1 VSDGKLSIRT
11 KLGYGVCDLGGNL
24 YFTVVAFWLLNYF
37 TDTVGISAGL
47 TGIIIMVGK
56 IWDAVTDPMV
66 GFLSDR
72 TRSRWGRR
80 RPYLLFGAVPLFVA
94 MVAMFTN
101 PRIENQVWEFVWGV
115 GVFCLLSTVYT
126 VVNIPY
132 SSLTPELTK
141 DFHEKTSLNGY
152 RFGFAVLGT
161 LLGAGAALP
170 IVNAFA
176 SKNTGFTVMGAVFG
190 GAMMVTALITFFSV
204 REPEHRP
211 AETQAGF
218 LESYRHVIKNKPFRK
233 ILFTYALHIVGVTVV
248 SGILVYFYKYIVG
261 NEGQTTVALLF
272 LLVSAMIFIP
282 VSVVVSKRIGKKLTY
297 AVGMGIVAVVA
308 LVTAFTGD
316 AFGSV
321 YVFVLMIVGG
331 IGLSTT
337 YAIPWSIMPDA
348 VEWDSVRSGKRNEG
362 AYYGLWTFVSKIG
375 QALAIGVTGLI
386 LDLSRYVPDVAQE
399 PSAILGIRIIFGPVT
414 AVAFLAAILVLSG
427 YPIDE
432 KSYGELLEQRGAAEN
447 Q

>member
-1 VSDGKLSIRT
+1 MSKEKLTIGT

-24 YFTVVAFWLLNYF
+24 YFTVIAFWLLNYF

-47 TGIIIMVGK
+47 TGIIIMIGK
-56 IWDAVTDPMV
+56 IWDAVTDPLV

-72 TRSRWGRR
+72 TNSRWCRR
-80 RPYLLFGAVPLFVA
+80 RPYLLFGSVPLFVA
-94 MVAMFTN
+94 MVVMFTS
-101 PRIENQVWEFVWGV
+101 PRIDNQAWEFVWGV

-176 SKNTGFTVMGAVFG
+176 TERTGFMVMGAIFG
-190 GAMMVTALITFFSV
+190 GVMTITALITFFSV
-204 REPEHRP
+204 REPSHQTREIQ
-211 AETQAGF
+211 TNF
-218 LESYRHVIKNKPFRK
+218 LESYRHVIKNRPFRR
-233 ILFTYALHIVGVTVV
+233 ILFTYAMHIVGVTMV
-248 SGILVYFYKYIVG
+248 SGILVYFFKYIMG
-261 NEGQTTVALLF
+261 DEGQTTIALLF

-297 AVGMGIVAVVA
+297 AIGMAIVAVVA
-308 LVTAFTGD
+308 VVTAFAGD
-316 AFGSV
+316 TLGST
-321 YVFVLMIVGG
+321 YIFALMVVGG

-337 YAIPWSIMPDA
+337 YAIPWSIMPDTI
-348 VEWDSVRSGKRNEG
+348 EWDYAQSGKRNEG

-375 QALAIGVTGLI
+375 QALAIAVMGFI
-386 LDLSRYVPDVAQE
+386 LDLAKYVPDVAQA
-399 PSAILGIRIIFGPVT
+399 PSAIFGIRIIFGPVT
-414 AVAFLAAILVLSG
+414 AVAFLIAILILSG

-432 KSYGELLEQRGAAEN
+432 KAYEELVKGRDAAGN
-447 Q
+447 

>member
-1 VSDGKLSIRT
+1 MSKEKLTIGT

-24 YFTVVAFWLLNYF
+24 YFTVIAFRLLNYF

-47 TGIIIMVGK
+47 TGIIIMIGK
-56 IWDAVTDPMV
+56 IWDAVTDPLV

-72 TRSRWGRR
+72 TNSRWGRR
-80 RPYLLFGAVPLFVA
+80 RPYLLFGSVPLFVA
-94 MVAMFTN
+94 MVVMFTS
-101 PRIENQVWEFVWGV
+101 PRIDNQAWEFVWGV

-176 SKNTGFTVMGAVFG
+176 TERTGFMVMGAIFG
-190 GAMMVTALITFFSV
+190 GVMTITALITFFSV
-204 REPEHRP
+204 REPSHQTREIQ
-211 AETQAGF
+211 TNF
-218 LESYRHVIKNKPFRK
+218 LESYRHVIKNRPFRR
-233 ILFTYALHIVGVTVV
+233 ILFTYAMHIVGVTMV
-248 SGILVYFYKYIVG
+248 SGILVYFFKYIMG
-261 NEGQTTVALLF
+261 DEGQTTIALLF

-297 AVGMGIVAVVA
+297 AIGMAIVAVVA
-308 LVTAFTGD
+308 VVTAFAGD
-316 AFGSV
+316 TLGST
-321 YVFVLMIVGG
+321 YIFALMVVGG

-337 YAIPWSIMPDA
+337 YAIPWSIMPDTI
-348 VEWDSVRSGKRNEG
+348 EWDYAQSGKRNEG

-375 QALAIGVTGLI
+375 QALAIAVMGFI
-386 LDLSRYVPDVAQE
+386 LDLAKYVPDVAQA
-399 PSAILGIRIIFGPVT
+399 PSAIFGIRIIFGPVT
-414 AVAFLAAILVLSG
+414 AVAFLIAILILSG

-432 KSYGELLEQRGAAEN
+432 KAYEELVKRRDAAGN
-447 Q
+447 